1 MAVCGDEDADR
12 VSRWLFVSLGS
23 WESEIESWE
32 YSRPSA
38 DILAGY
44 AYARL
49 STQSEVVVLNPGVL
63 ES

>member
-23 WESEIESWE
+23 WGSEIESWE

-38 DILAGY
+38 DMLAGD
-44 AYARL
+44 AYTRL
-49 STQSEVVVLNPGVL
+49 SRHSEVVVLNPGVL
-63 ES
+63 GS